1 VNLQLFGHPFSSY
14 TWKVL
19 IALWAD
25 ETPFKFRMLG
35 PDHPEN
41 GEELRRRWPFGQF
54 PLLVDG
60 DRSVVEATCI
70 IEHLQAHHP
79 GPNRWI
85 PDGELGRRVR
95 FLDRVFDLRVM
106 ANIQAVI
113 FDALRPAEHRNPAD
127 RSIARERLRT
137 AYDWLEAT
145 LDQSPW
151 AIGEQFTL
159 ADCAAAPS
167 LFYAGRG
174 AVPEELQFVRTTS
187 SPDCGESARFGS
199 SGLQSWRRLR
209 PWSGTHRGLASGGPH
224 RTI

>member
-1 VNLQLFGHPFSSY
+1 MSLQLFGHPFSSY

-25 ETPFKFRMLG
+25 GTPFKFRMLG

-41 GEELRRRWPFGQF
+41 GDELRRRWPFGQF

-70 IEHLQAHHP
+70 IEHVQAHHP

-106 ANIQAVI
+106 ANMQAVM
-113 FDALRPAEHRNPAD
+113 FDALRVNGSAQPTTG
-127 RSIARERLRT
+127 LRQIWT
-137 AYDWLEAT
+137 RALG
-145 LDQSPW
+145 P
-151 AIGEQFTL
+151 
-159 ADCAAAPS
+159 
-167 LFYAGRG
+167 
-174 AVPEELQFVRTTS
+174 
-187 SPDCGESARFGS
+187 
-199 SGLQSWRRLR
+199 
-209 PWSGTHRGLASGGPH
+209 LASSSRWLIVRRH
-224 RTI
+224 RRCSTPTGSRRSTKGVHG

>member
-1 VNLQLFGHPFSSY
+1 MSLQLFGHPFSSY

-41 GEELRRRWPFGQF
+41 GDELRRRWPFGQF

-60 DRSVVEATCI
+60 DRSVAEATCI

-106 ANIQAVI
+106 ANMQAVFRCI
-113 FDALRPAEHRNPAD
+113 ATGRASKPCRPQQ
-127 RSIARERLRT
+127 RERLRT
-137 AYDWLEAT
+137 AYDWLEAN

-159 ADCAAAPS
+159 ADCAYPQLKGTALSAGGSSICSRGRLEAAE
-167 LFYAGRG
+167 G
-174 AVPEELQFVRTTS
+174 AVSFE
-187 SPDCGESARFGS
+187 G
-199 SGLQSWRRLR
+199 
-209 PWSGTHRGLASGGPH
+209 
-224 RTI
+224 

>member
-1 VNLQLFGHPFSSY
+1 MSLQLFGHPFSSY

-41 GEELRRRWPFGQF
+41 GDELRRRWPFGQF

-60 DRSVVEATCI
+60 DRSVAEATCI
-70 IEHLQAHHP
+70 IEHLQAYHP

-106 ANIQAVI
+106 ANMQAVV
-113 FDALRPAEHRNPAD
+113 FDAVRPSEHRNPAD

-137 AYDWLEAT
+137 AYDWLERIWTGA
-145 LDQSPW
+145 L
-151 AIGEQFTL
+151 
-159 ADCAAAPS
+159 
-167 LFYAGRG
+167 GR
-174 AVPEELQFVRTTS
+174 
-187 SPDCGESARFGS
+187 
-199 SGLQSWRRLR
+199 
-209 PWSGTHRGLASGGPH
+209 LASSSRWLIVRRHHRCSTPIGSRRSTGGIH
-224 RTI
+224 S

>member
-1 VNLQLFGHPFSSY
+1 MSPQLFGHPFSSY

-25 ETPFKFRMLG
+25 ETPFKFRMVG

-41 GEELRRRWPFGQF
+41 GDELRRRWPFGQF

-60 DRSVVEATCI
+60 DRSVVESTCI

-106 ANIQAVI
+106 ANMQAVM
-113 FDALRPAEHRNPAD
+113 FDALRPAEQSRVRIPSPAPNH
-127 RSIARERLRT
+127 RSICRGLGSSRLR
-137 AYDWLEAT
+137 
-145 LDQSPW
+145 
-151 AIGEQFTL
+151 
-159 ADCAAAPS
+159 AAVPFRAVGSTWGPRAGKSCGVAALYCDTKAPPACEPS
-167 LFYAGRG
+167 G
-174 AVPEELQFVRTTS
+174 AVALRRKQ
-187 SPDCGESARFGS
+187 A
-199 SGLQSWRRLR
+199 RRL
-209 PWSGTHRGLASGGPH
+209 GLVHRS
-224 RTI
+224 RTVNRS

>member
-1 VNLQLFGHPFSSY
+1 MWMQSLVREPAGRTGAAGSWLGSCVASKSPSNDLGPGREDSDTITDSPGKNDMAYEFRMPSLPSRQTSERRRTCTPTASSGGSLVSLQLFGHPFSSY

-41 GEELRRRWPFGQF
+41 GDELRRRWPFGQF
-54 PLLVDG
+54 PLLVDD
-60 DRSVVEATCI
+60 DRSVAEATCI
-70 IEHLQAHHP
+70 IEHLQAHHS

-106 ANIQAVI
+106 ASMQAVV

-127 RSIARERLRT
+127 RSIAR
-137 AYDWLEAT
+137 
-145 LDQSPW
+145 
-151 AIGEQFTL
+151 
-159 ADCAAAPS
+159 AA
-167 LFYAGRG
+167 
-174 AVPEELQFVRTTS
+174 
-187 SPDCGESARFGS
+187 
-199 SGLQSWRRLR
+199 
-209 PWSGTHRGLASGGPH
+209 
-224 RTI
+224 